1 MSSLLLMP
9 SASNVVAIS
18 NWIFNLVHISSVI
31 VTNWVPF
38 TSAALRAAVHAF
50 KQEDHV
56 CEFTSMKAAK
66 RKREQ
71 PEQQT
76 EGSDG
81 KTLALVHLSS
91 YTILLCVGCNMP
103 FVGHEYRIKCTH
115 NYYHWCQFWRTRGY
129 ILSVFYGLKCVTWDY
144 LVSLLQDLHVAGE
157 QASSLDGSRPR
168 GVQFPFAVGDQVLI
182 KVLQIS
188 PFCNAH
194 FPFWKFF
201 KITVWLHIVSEIHQ

>member
-81 KTLALVHLSS
+81 KTLAL
-91 YTILLCVGCNMP
+91 
-103 FVGHEYRIKCTH
+103 
-115 NYYHWCQFWRTRGY
+115 
-129 ILSVFYGLKCVTWDY
+129 
-144 LVSLLQDLHVAGE
+144 DLHVAGE

-182 KVLQIS
+182 KGNKRTPERFVGKEAIITTQCLNGWYELPLDIFNPQ
-188 PFCNAH
+188 H
-194 FPFWKFF
+194 F
-201 KITVWLHIVSEIHQ
+201 

>member
-115 NYYHWCQFWRTRGY
+115 NYYHWCQF
-129 ILSVFYGLKCVTWDY
+129 
-144 LVSLLQDLHVAGE
+144 
-157 QASSLDGSRPR
+157 
-168 GVQFPFAVGDQVLI
+168 
-182 KVLQIS
+182 
-188 PFCNAH
+188 
-194 FPFWKFF
+194 
-201 KITVWLHIVSEIHQ
+201 